1 MAADTTTLTEKMR
14 AALRISSTSEKI
26 TEEINDCIA
35 ACKMDLQDVGVK
47 KLDETDALIIRAI
60 TLYCKAEFGYS
71 DKSEQ
76 FWKSYECLKTH
87 LSLSS
92 EYTGGETPDS
102 TDDEVN
108 EGDMVDSTA
117 DINVAADG
125 AEKKIYM
132 VKNTDGE
139 AGNLYSEYMVIDGKL
154 EKVGDWKVDLSS
166 YAKTTEVTAA
176 IANALT
182 AYAKTADVTKAIN
195 AAVAGLI
202 QLDDLS
208 VASTGAGNVVTGL
221 AYDNKTGKF
230 TVTKGLTALTE
241 ADFTEIT
248 QQEVKAMFA

>member
-1 MAADTTTLTEKMR
+1 MAAYTTTLTEKMR

-87 LSLSS
+87 LSL
-92 EYTGGETPDS
+92 
-102 TDDEVN
+102 
-108 EGDMVDSTA
+108 
-117 DINVAADG
+117 
-125 AEKKIYM
+125 
-132 VKNTDGE
+132 
-139 AGNLYSEYMVIDGKL
+139 
-154 EKVGDWKVDLSS
+154 
-166 YAKTTEVTAA
+166 
-176 IANALT
+176 
-182 AYAKTADVTKAIN
+182 
-195 AAVAGLI
+195 AGLI